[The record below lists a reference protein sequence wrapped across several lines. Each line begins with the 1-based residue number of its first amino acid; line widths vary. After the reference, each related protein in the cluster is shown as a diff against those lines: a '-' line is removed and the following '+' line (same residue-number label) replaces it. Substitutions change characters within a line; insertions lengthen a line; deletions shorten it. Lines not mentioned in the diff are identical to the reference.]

1 MAFCDLLQKSI
12 CPKQTTTTWCER
24 CESFQQTL
32 QTRTLKSLP
41 AILTVNCA
49 IESKQVS
56 FKSINLQLIL
66 NTVNINNI
74 NCILY
79 ATGEKRLLI

>member
-1 MAFCDLLQKSI
+1 MPFCDLLQQSI
-12 CPKQTTTTWCER
+12 CPKQTTMTWCER

-32 QTRTLKSLP
+32 QIRTLKSLP

-56 FKSINLQLIL
+56 FKFINL
-66 NTVNINNI
+66 
-74 NCILY
+74 
-79 ATGEKRLLI
+79 

>member
-1 MAFCDLLQKSI
+1 MSFCDLLQQSI

-24 CESFQQTL
+24 CESFQQAL

-56 FKSINLQLIL
+56 FNFYDKIL
-66 NTVNINNI
+66 KK
-74 NCILY
+74 IL
-79 ATGEKRLLI
+79 

>member
-1 MAFCDLLQKSI
+1 MSFCDLLQQSI

-49 IESKQVS
+49 IETKQVS
-56 FKSINLQLIL
+56 FEFIKHKFKICGFNR
-66 NTVNINNI
+66 N
-74 NCILY
+74 
-79 ATGEKRLLI
+79 RLK

>member
-1 MAFCDLLQKSI
+1 MSFCNLLQQSI
-12 CPKQTTTTWCER
+12 CPKQITTTWCER

-49 IESKQVS
+49 IETKQVS
-56 FKSINLQLIL
+56 FEYTYI
-66 NTVNINNI
+66 NINSF
-74 NCILY
+74 Y
-79 ATGEKRLLI
+79 FLIIYNK

>member
-1 MAFCDLLQKSI
+1 MSFCDLLQRSI

-49 IESKQVS
+49 IETKQVS
-56 FKSINLQLIL
+56 FE
-66 NTVNINNI
+66 
-74 NCILY
+74 CIY
-79 ATGEKRLLI
+79 IDDFFSFIHNRKKKVIY